1 MDSIVNFFDVKP
13 IKQTHNSEI
22 FLRPRFEVDLPLSKE
37 KLLIA
42 LQEKLHLNKAEFP
55 HKLVDDHI
63 FIDIPKKDNHFW
75 SPQLHLEVLETDQGS
90 KLKGLFGPK
99 PQVWTLFM
107 FVHFV
112 VGTSFLGCCAWA
124 YTNYSLDKKII
135 VPLIF
140 LIALPLV
147 WIILY
152 LIGRLGRDT
161 GKKQT
166 KKLQGFTLDA
176 LNSI

>member
-1 MDSIVNFFDVKP
+1 MKP
-13 IKQTHNSEI
+13 TREEHNSEI
-22 FLRPRFEVDLPLSKE
+22 FLRPRFQVDLALSKE
-37 KLLIA
+37 KLLSVFH
-42 LQEKLHLNKAEFP
+42 EKLQAKKSDFP
-55 HKLVDDHI
+55 HKLIDDHM

-75 SPQLHLEVLETDQGS
+75 SPQLHLEVVEFDEGS

-112 VGTSFLGCCAWA
+112 VGTSFLGCCAWL
-124 YTNYSLDKKII
+124 YSNISLEKEIALP
-135 VPLIF
+135 VVF
-140 LIALPLV
+140 LIVLPLV
-147 WIILY
+147 WVILY

-161 GKKQT
+161 GKKQM
-166 KKLQGFTLDA
+166 KKLQDFTLET

>member
-1 MDSIVNFFDVKP
+1 MKSIRE
-13 IKQTHNSEI
+13 QHNSEI
-22 FLRPRFEVDLPLSKE
+22 FLRPRFQVDLQLSKE
-37 KLLIA
+37 NLLA
-42 LQEKLHLNKAEFP
+42 FFRQRLEEKQSDFP
-55 HKLVDDHI
+55 HKIIDDHI

-75 SPQLHLEVLETDQGS
+75 SPQLHLEVLEFEEGS

-107 FVHFV
+107 FVHFI

-124 YTNYSLDKKII
+124 FTNVSLDKDIA
-135 VPLIF
+135 VPIIF
-140 LIALPLV
+140 LIALPVV
-147 WIILY
+147 WVILY

-166 KKLQGFTLDA
+166 KKLQDFTLET

>member
-1 MDSIVNFFDVKP
+1 MKP
-13 IKQTHNSEI
+13 IREEHNSEL
-22 FLRPRFEVDLPLSKE
+22 FLRPRFHVDLALSKE
-37 KLLIA
+37 KLL
-42 LQEKLHLNKAEFP
+42 QKFHQHLAAKKSDFP
-55 HKLVDDHI
+55 HKIIDDHM

-75 SPQLHLEVLETDQGS
+75 SPQLHLEVVAQEEGAR
-90 KLKGLFGPK
+90 LKGLFGPK

-112 VGTSFLGCCAWA
+112 VGTSFLGCAAWA
-124 YTNYSLDKKII
+124 YSNASLGKDMA
-135 VPLIF
+135 VPMIF
-140 LIALPLV
+140 LFVLPLV

-161 GKKQT
+161 GKKQM
-166 KKLQGFTLDA
+166 KKLQQFTLDT